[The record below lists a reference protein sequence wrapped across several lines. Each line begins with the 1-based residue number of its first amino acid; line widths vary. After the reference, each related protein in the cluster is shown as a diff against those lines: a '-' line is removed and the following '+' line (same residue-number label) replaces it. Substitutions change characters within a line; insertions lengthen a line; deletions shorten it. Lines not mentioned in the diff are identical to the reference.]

1 MAKKLS
7 PLLAAR
13 VHFGLL
19 RADSPLPLAPI
30 PRRTSPPPATVVHHW
45 PLPLPRNELRAPKRM
60 KPCPHPISTT
70 LLFSSLSF
78 CLRSKIRTL
87 VRKDDRAISIF
98 LASTTRNDRFRPF
111 SFFSAREF
119 FPRKGRRVGNRRN
132 RKEWRERKGVY
143 ATSLH
148 PSLSRNRYADGDHGE
163 KGVGRAAVE
172 SHEEWR
178 HSITT
183 GKTTAWEPAVP
194 KQCETNGLRGRIL
207 VFRFLRSTPIDD

>member
-1 MAKKLS
+1 M
-7 PLLAAR
+7 
-13 VHFGLL
+13 HFGLL

-132 RKEWRERKGVY
+132 RKEWKGRGYMQHRCILPFRAIVTRTATTEKKEWEERRWKAMKNGD
-143 ATSLH
+143 TQSR
-148 PSLSRNRYADGDHGE
+148 PGRQPPGSRPSRNNA
-163 KGVGRAAVE
+163 KQ
-172 SHEEWR
+172 
-178 HSITT
+178 
-183 GKTTAWEPAVP
+183 TAS
-194 KQCETNGLRGRIL
+194 GGGY
-207 VFRFLRSTPIDD
+207 

>member
-1 MAKKLS
+1 M
-7 PLLAAR
+7 
-13 VHFGLL
+13 HFGLL

-70 LLFSSLSF
+70 LLFSSLLFPSVSARRFEHSF
-78 CLRSKIRTL
+78 AKIIEQSSNFPSFDHSKRS
-87 VRKDDRAISIF
+87 ISP
-98 LASTTRNDRFRPF
+98 L
-111 SFFSAREF
+111 SFFFRERIL
-119 FPRKGRRVGNRRN
+119 PPKRTKSRES
-132 RKEWRERKGVY
+132 KESEGVERKGVY

-148 PSLSRNRYADGDHGE
+148 PPLSRNRYADGDHGE